1 MLTLSPRKMLIAR
14 AQAYAYTNVKQG
26 LIPLA
31 ETHLATVLRR
41 FDDMMQDKPTDSA
54 GYWAGFYFNEFVG
67 ACEHLG

>member
-41 FDDMMQDKPTDSA
+41 FDDMMQDKPTGNA

>member
-31 ETHLATVLRR
+31 EVQLATALRR
-41 FDDMMQDKPTDSA
+41 FDDMMQDKPTGSA
-54 GYWAGFYFNEFVG
+54 GYWAGLYFNEFVG